1 MEVVTDVL
9 ARARAS
15 VAARLA
21 DMLRWCLSW
30 WCGLTTPVPPPPYV
44 AFGARDRARRAR
56 LVSLLLLGVVAW
68 QLCVLVIGFFDPSYG
83 GLVDTTMFAP
93 QLLIFFCVMDVV
105 VVALNRRGHV
115 NRAGLALLAI
125 TESPLLA
132 LLAFPP
138 HGRLGPAQFG
148 VFYLLAVSVLVAAT
162 LLPPWTVFAVAGLNA
177 LEVIGTV
184 LVLPHNAHL
193 QQLLTRSDDTFAT
206 LAQPIALQLIVAVVA
221 YLWVRGM
228 LAALQRAERAE
239 QIADTERAEALVR
252 VRELEA
258 GMRRPLPLFALLAD
272 STLIEARAPWMREV
286 LLWQVGTALAALN
299 GTTTPGAAGV
309 AAQADEEARTAARE
323 QAEMERLTLE
333 LYRLGEGYPTGR
345 AARVQLTEEDVRAM
359 LRRVNARE
367 SDPRAERRGWAGR

>member
-1 MEVVTDVL
+1 MDVLTDVL
-9 ARARAS
+9 ARVRAGLE
-15 VAARLA
+15 ARLA
-21 DMLRWCLSW
+21 GLFGWSLGW
-30 WCGLTTPVPPPPYV
+30 WCGLTTPLPPPPYV
-44 AFGARDRARRAR
+44 AFGERERARRAR

-68 QLCVLVIGFFDPSYG
+68 QVFVLVIGIYDPSYG
-83 GLVDTTMFAP
+83 GLVDSTMFSP
-93 QLLIFFCVMDVV
+93 QLLLSFCVVDVV
-105 VVALNRRGHV
+105 VVTLNRRGHV
-115 NRAGLALLAI
+115 NWAGLAVVAI

-138 HGRLGPAQFG
+138 HGRLGLAQFD

-162 LLPPWTVFAVAGLNA
+162 LLPPWTVFVVAGLNA

-184 LVLPHNAHL
+184 LVLPHNAPL
-193 QQLLTRSDDTFAT
+193 QQLLIRSDDTFAT
-206 LAQPIALQLIVAVVA
+206 LAQPIALQMIVAVVA

-299 GTTTPGAAGV
+299 GTTMPGERAEPGT
-309 AAQADEEARTAARE
+309 RTAARE

-359 LRRVNARE
+359 LRRTNAQG
-367 SDPRAERRGWAGR
+367 SYPRSEWRG

>member
-1 MEVVTDVL
+1 MDVLTGRL
-9 ARARAS
+9 ARARAD
-15 VAARLA
+15 VTARLA
-21 DMLRWCLSW
+21 SMLGWWLGW
-30 WCGLTTPVPPPPYV
+30 WCGLTAPVPPPPYV
-44 AFGARDRARRAR
+44 AFAERDRARRAR

-68 QLCVLVIGFFDPSYG
+68 QLCVLVIGIFDPSYG

-93 QLLIFFCVMDVV
+93 QLLIFFCVVDVV
-105 VVALNRRGHV
+105 VVALNRRGQV
-115 NRAGLALLAI
+115 NQAGLALVAI

-138 HGRLGPAQFG
+138 HGRLGQAQFD
-148 VFYLLAVSVLVAAT
+148 VFYLLAISVLVAAA

-184 LVLPHNAHL
+184 LVLPHNAAL

-206 LAQPIALQLIVAVVA
+206 LVQPIALQMIVAVVA
-221 YLWVRGM
+221 YLWVRGL

-252 VRELEA
+252 VRELES

-272 STLIEARAPWMREV
+272 STLIAARAPWMREV

-299 GTTTPGAAGV
+299 GTTTPRAATEAEG
-309 AAQADEEARTAARE
+309 EARTAARE

-367 SDPRAERRGWAGR
+367 SDPRAERRGWPGR

>member
-1 MEVVTDVL
+1 MDVLTNGL
-9 ARARAS
+9 ARARAG
-15 VAARLA
+15 VGARLA
-21 DMLRWCLSW
+21 GMLGW
-30 WCGLTTPVPPPPYV
+30 WCELTTPVPPPPYV
-44 AFGARDRARRAR
+44 AFTERDRARRAR

-68 QLCVLVIGFFDPSYG
+68 QLSVLVIGSFDPSYG

-93 QLLIFFCVMDVV
+93 QLLIFFCVVDVV
-105 VVALNRRGHV
+105 VIMLNRRGHV
-115 NRAGLALLAI
+115 NRAGLALVAI
-125 TESPLLA
+125 TQSPLLA

-138 HGRLGPAQFG
+138 HGRLGTAQFD
-148 VFYLLAVSVLVAAT
+148 VFYLLAISVLVAAT

-177 LEVIGTV
+177 LEVVGTV
-184 LVLPHNAHL
+184 LVLPHNARL
-193 QQLLTRSDDTFAT
+193 QQLLTRSDDTFALLT
-206 LAQPIALQLIVAVVA
+206 QPIALQLIVGVVA
-221 YLWVRGM
+221 YLWVRGL

-272 STLIEARAPWMREV
+272 STLIAARAPWMREV

-299 GTTTPGAAGV
+299 GTTMADAAGA
-309 AAQADEEARTAARE
+309 AAQADGEARAAARE

-367 SDPRAERRGWAGR
+367 DDPRSERRGWPGR

>member
-1 MEVVTDVL
+1 MDVLTGRL
-9 ARARAS
+9 ARARAD
-15 VAARLA
+15 VTARLA
-21 DMLRWCLSW
+21 SMLGWWLGW
-30 WCGLTTPVPPPPYV
+30 WCGLTAPVPPPPYV
-44 AFGARDRARRAR
+44 AFAERDRARRAR

-68 QLCVLVIGFFDPSYG
+68 QLCVLVIGIFDPSYG

-93 QLLIFFCVMDVV
+93 QLLIFFCVVDVV
-105 VVALNRRGHV
+105 VVALNRRGQV
-115 NRAGLALLAI
+115 NQAGLALVAI

-138 HGRLGPAQFG
+138 HGRLGQAQFD
-148 VFYLLAVSVLVAAT
+148 VFYLLAISVLVAAA

-184 LVLPHNAHL
+184 LVLPHNAAL

-206 LAQPIALQLIVAVVA
+206 LVQPIALQMIVAVVA
-221 YLWVRGM
+221 YLWVRGL

-252 VRELEA
+252 VRELES

-272 STLIEARAPWMREV
+272 STLIAARAPWMREV

-299 GTTTPGAAGV
+299 GITTPSAATEAEG
-309 AAQADEEARTAARE
+309 EARTAARE

-367 SDPRAERRGWAGR
+367 SDPRAERRGWPGR

>member
-1 MEVVTDVL
+1 MDVLTGRL
-9 ARARAS
+9 ARARAD
-15 VAARLA
+15 VTARLA
-21 DMLRWCLSW
+21 SMLGW
-30 WCGLTTPVPPPPYV
+30 WCGLTAPVPPPPYV
-44 AFGARDRARRAR
+44 AFAERDRARRAR

-68 QLCVLVIGFFDPSYG
+68 QLCVLVIGIFDPSYG

-93 QLLIFFCVMDVV
+93 QLLIFFCVVDVV
-105 VVALNRRGHV
+105 VVALNRRGQV
-115 NRAGLALLAI
+115 NQAGLALVAI

-138 HGRLGPAQFG
+138 HGRLGQAQFD
-148 VFYLLAVSVLVAAT
+148 VFYLLAISVLVAAA

-184 LVLPHNAHL
+184 LVLPHNAAL

-206 LAQPIALQLIVAVVA
+206 LVQPIALQMIVAVVA
-221 YLWVRGM
+221 YLWVRGL

-252 VRELEA
+252 VRELES

-272 STLIEARAPWMREV
+272 STLIAARAPWMREV
-286 LLWQVGTALAALN
+286 LLWLVGTALAALN
-299 GTTTPGAAGV
+299 GTTTPRAATEAEG
-309 AAQADEEARTAARE
+309 EARTAARE

-367 SDPRAERRGWAGR
+367 SDPRAERRGWPGR